1 MKDRFNKQELTLRTV
16 KDSDLEA
23 LLLFPKSTLELFYF
37 SPSAS
42 TPFNLLQLKKIIKQQ
57 QRESIVLEHNKQ
69 LLGFANF
76 QPIKQYNIA
85 FIGNLI
91 IHPNKRKQG
100 LGYYFLSHLIA
111 KGFQEL
117 QLKEI
122 HLSCYQTNTNALS
135 LYANL
140 GFQVY
145 AEEQRYVP
153 DDLLKKQNQ
162 QSTQTLIH
170 LKRINQSLKASAIDL
185 N

>member
-1 MKDRFNKQELTLRTV
+1 MKDKLNKQKLTLRV
-16 KDSDLEA
+16 IKDSDLEK
-23 LLLFPKSTLELFYF
+23 LLLFPKNTLELFYF
-37 SPSAS
+37 SPSAN
-42 TPFNLLQLKKIIKQQ
+42 TPFNLSQLKKIINQAC
-57 QRESIVLEHNKQ
+57 ESIVLEGQQQ

-76 QPIKQYNIA
+76 QLIKPHNIA

-135 LYANL
+135 LYKNL
-140 GFQVY
+140 GFQAY
-145 AEEQRYVP
+145 AEEKCYVP
-153 DDLLKKQNQ
+153 DDLLKIQSQ
-162 QSTQTLIH
+162 ASTQTLIH